1 MLNHQPPFLKPPVLN
16 ALWQLCERT
25 SAECENASS
34 MRNSLVIISMAAAKQ
49 PTLVSAR
56 LDLLLKV
63 GQQPESHIRV
73 IRILSSDLGYCPVIP
88 DTVR

>member
-25 SAECENASS
+25 SAEPGSARGV
-34 MRNSLVIISMAAAKQ
+34 RNGLVIISMAAAKQ
-49 PTLVSAR
+49 PSLVSAR

-63 GQQPESHIRV
+63 GRGGMKPTVVAEQPGVPAMVAKCLCHGPS
-73 IRILSSDLGYCPVIP
+73 
-88 DTVR
+88 